1 MERSLKIIIP
11 LCSILIFL
19 ITSFTKEINFETSEE
34 FADAEESE
42 LPTDSEEKL
51 NFEENPYEYILS
63 KVPEDFRENVEKNLK
78 SAEGIPHKS
87 CPYIIRSS
95 TKPQKMRPPD
105 VLGIG
110 MEKCGTGSLS
120 FLGCHPQSSRQ
131 CLFYN
136 FHIQI

>member
-11 LCSILIFL
+11 LCFILIFL
-19 ITSFTKEINFETSEE
+19 IHSFTKEISFETSEE
-34 FADAEESE
+34 FSDAVESE
-42 LPTDSEEKL
+42 ELLNDFEEKL
-51 NFEENPYEYILS
+51 DFEKNPHEYILS
-63 KVPEDFRENVEKNLK
+63 KVPEDFRENVEKNLR

-95 TKPQKMRPPD
+95 IKPQKMRPPD

-120 FLGCHPQSSRQ
+120 FLGCHPQSS
-131 CLFYN
+131 
-136 FHIQI
+136 